1 MKKPLLLIIFTLF
14 LIMAT
19 ACSNQ
24 GEKTDNNQKLN
35 VYTTVYPLEYFTKQI
50 GGKYVSVKTIYPPG
64 SDEHTY
70 EPSQKDMMDLADSD
84 LFLYIGLGLEG
95 FASKAKDILKAQNV
109 DMVATGEQLKLP
121 HDASFNDGD
130 EHGDVNP
137 HVWLDPI
144 YMKEMT
150 YTISKELAKKM
161 PEHKKEFEKNYTNV
175 AKKLDELNQQFIDV
189 TKQSKEKEIVVT
201 HAAYTYWELRYG
213 IKQDAIAGVS
223 TSDEPS
229 QKKLKGIIDTIK
241 KDHLSYILFEQNVQS
256 KLAEVVQ
263 QETGTKVLYLN
274 NLAVLRETDIK
285 NNEDYFSIM
294 QKNIHTLK
302 TALN

>member
-1 MKKPLLLIIFTLF
+1 MV
-14 LIMAT
+14 T

-24 GEKTDNNQKLN
+24 GEKTNNQKLN
-35 VYTTVYPLEYFTKQI
+35 IYTTVYPLEYFTKQI
-50 GGKYVSVKTIYPPG
+50 GGKYVNVKTIYPPG

-84 LFLYIGLGLEG
+84 LFIYIGLGLEG
-95 FASKAKDILKAQNV
+95 FANKAKDILKEQNV

-144 YMKEMT
+144 YMKEMAH
-150 YTISKELAKKM
+150 TISKELAKKM
-161 PEHKKEFEKNYTNV
+161 PKHKDEFEKNYTNV
-175 AKKLDELNQQFIDV
+175 AKKLNELNQQFIDV
-189 TKQSKEKEIVVT
+189 TKQSKKKEIVVT

-213 IKQDAIAGVS
+213 IKQDAIAGIS
-223 TSDEPS
+223 TTDEPS
-229 QKKLKGIIDTIK
+229 QKKLKEIIDTVK
-241 KDHLSYILFEQNVQS
+241 RDNLSYILFEQNVQS
-256 KLAEVVQ
+256 KLAKVVQ

-274 NLAVLRETDIK
+274 NLAVLREADIK
-285 NNEDYFSIM
+285 NKEDYFTLM

>member
-1 MKKPLLLIIFTLF
+1 MV
-14 LIMAT
+14 T

-24 GEKTDNNQKLN
+24 GEKTNNQKLN
-35 VYTTVYPLEYFTKQI
+35 IYTTVYPLEYFTKQI
-50 GGKYVSVKTIYPPG
+50 GGKYVNVKTIYPPG

-84 LFLYIGLGLEG
+84 LFIYIGLGLEG
-95 FASKAKDILKAQNV
+95 FANKAKDILKGQNV

-144 YMKEMT
+144 YMKEMAH
-150 YTISKELAKKM
+150 TISKELAKKM
-161 PEHKKEFEKNYTNV
+161 PKHKDEFEKNYTNV
-175 AKKLDELNQQFIDV
+175 AKKLNELNQQFIDV
-189 TKQSKEKEIVVT
+189 TKQSKKKEIVVT

-213 IKQDAIAGVS
+213 IKQDAIAGIS
-223 TSDEPS
+223 TTDEPS
-229 QKKLKGIIDTIK
+229 QKKLKEIIDTVK
-241 KDHLSYILFEQNVQS
+241 RDNLSYILFEQNVQS
-256 KLAEVVQ
+256 KLAKVVQ

-274 NLAVLRETDIK
+274 NLAVLREADIK
-285 NNEDYFSIM
+285 NKENYFTLM

>member
-1 MKKPLLLIIFTLF
+1 
-14 LIMAT
+14 MAT

-24 GEKTDNNQKLN
+24 GEKSNNQKLN

-50 GGKYVSVKTIYPPG
+50 GGKYVNVKTIYPPG

-84 LFLYIGLGLEG
+84 LFIYIGLGLEG
-95 FASKAKDILKAQNV
+95 FANKAKDILNGQNV

-121 HDASFNDGD
+121 HDASFDDGD

-144 YMKEMT
+144 YMKEMA

-161 PEHKKEFEKNYTNV
+161 PEHKNEFEKNYSNV
-175 AKKLDELNQQFIDV
+175 AKKLDELNQQFINV
-189 TKQSKEKEIVVT
+189 TKQSKKKEIVVT

-213 IKQDAIAGVS
+213 IKQDAIAGIS
-223 TSDEPS
+223 TTDEPS

-241 KDHLSYILFEQNVQS
+241 KDNLSYILFEQNVQS
-256 KLAEVVQ
+256 KLADVVQ
-263 QETGTKVLYLN
+263 QETRTKVLHLN

-285 NNEDYFSIM
+285 NKEDYFSLM
-294 QKNIHTLK
+294 HKNIQTLK